1 MGEDMKKNTLG
12 LVIFDIALL
21 SVTASGCA
29 VAFALNSWLAIM
41 MLLIVVLLFA
51 AFCIRYP
58 SVSDPVVARL
68 SPVIAFCIAVM
79 TVWLSHIDS
88 LSVIG
93 VYGVIFAIVFGVSL
107 YFSRR
112 SVIGKL
118 PRE

>member
-41 MLLIVVLLFA
+41 MLLVVVLLFV
-51 AFCIRYP
+51 AFCMRYP
-58 SVSDPVVARL
+58 SVNEHVVARL

-88 LSVIG
+88 SSVIG

-112 SVIGKL
+112 SVIDKL
-118 PRE
+118 LRE